1 MQYLFLGDGE
11 KLKVFR
17 ADAGIGPYAVFYLQI
32 IHLFDRTLLQS
43 VAFDG
48 RMMLSAEDA
57 F

>member
-32 IHLFDRTLLQS
+32 IHLFDRILLQS